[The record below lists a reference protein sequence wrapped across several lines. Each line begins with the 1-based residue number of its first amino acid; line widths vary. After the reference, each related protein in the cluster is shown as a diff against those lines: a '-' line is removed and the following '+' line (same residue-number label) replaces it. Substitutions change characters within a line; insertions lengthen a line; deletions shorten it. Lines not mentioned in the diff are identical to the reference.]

1 MTGSSLPNGM
11 IVLVV
16 MTASCGE
23 DLAMPAAAATRP
35 AEYRTR
41 QEHAQ
46 ANNGQS
52 PDPHPRG
59 HPR

>member
-23 DLAMPAAAATRP
+23 DLAAPAATAARP
-35 AEYRTR
+35 AECRTR

-46 ANNGQS
+46 ANNGQL
-52 PDPHPRG
+52 PDPHPPG
-59 HPR
+59 HPK